1 MRATKTKTGV
11 RQEQIAQSALTL
23 IARNGFHRLSL
34 AAVAREVGVVPS
46 AIYRHYQG
54 KDNVLDAVLEL
65 ISRRLLQNVE
75 LAREKSTNALERL
88 HDLLLSHMRLVQNGV
103 PIPRVVFSE
112 EIFTGHRKRRKRVHQ
127 IFQQYLGKVAEM
139 VVEGQRAGEI
149 RGEFDPETLSI
160 MFLGLV
166 QPSAILWLI
175 SEGEFN
181 FNRHVQNAWLLYSR
195 MIRTTIRTKHLPLL
209 REKTITHN

>member
-1 MRATKTKTGV
+1 MRAAKTKTGV
-11 RQEQIAQSALTL
+11 RREQIAQSALTL

-54 KDNVLDAVLEL
+54 RDAVLDAVLEL
-65 ISRRLLQNVE
+65 ISDRLLENVE
-75 LAREKSTNALERL
+75 AARRTAGNALERL
-88 HDLLLSHMRLVQNGV
+88 HDLLMRHIHLVQNGV

-112 EIFTGHRKRRKRVHQ
+112 EIFTGHRKRRHRVHQ

-139 VVEGQRAGEI
+139 ILEGQRAGEI
-149 RGEFDPETLSI
+149 QGEFPPATLSM

-166 QPSAILWLI
+166 QPSAILWLM
-175 SEGEFN
+175 SEGKYDFTQNVE
-181 FNRHVQNAWLLYSR
+181 NAWLIYRR
-195 MIRTTIRTKHLPLL
+195 MLQTRKKTKHLPLSTG
-209 REKTITHN
+209 KTITHN